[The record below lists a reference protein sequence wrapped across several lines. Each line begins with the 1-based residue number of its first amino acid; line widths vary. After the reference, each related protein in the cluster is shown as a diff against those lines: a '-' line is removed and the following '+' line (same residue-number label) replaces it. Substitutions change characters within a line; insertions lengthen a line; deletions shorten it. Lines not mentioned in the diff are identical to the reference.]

1 MYHHLWHEGSF
12 LSGSGSKQ
20 NGLIMC
26 NMEGGIFTVIFH
38 ANITSLFNCDY
49 LIKLKLKKTQSIIT
63 IRSKNIHFLRCFL
76 KFCQPQNMPHCQQG
90 NLAKF
95 VAAPNCPTAA
105 ISPWVDDFMRH
116 TPPDNRR
123 GASPFANPPPLV
135 FKGDSGCFYF
145 FSYILRN
152 PFSHDELTKVQ
163 FFFTILSL
171 VPLINLW
178 RQAFKGRLRLRPH
191 VGPPVFPPHLILTF
205 SLCWQRALQFREN
218 SRRRIPLY
226 PKRAPVSSGDSIIE
240 TLSHKC
246 VLVKN
251 GEVKIVKFLQF

>member
-1 MYHHLWHEGSF
+1 
-12 LSGSGSKQ
+12 
-20 NGLIMC
+20 MC

-63 IRSKNIHFLRCFL
+63 IRSKNIQFLRCFL
-76 KFCQPQNMPHCQQG
+76 TFCQPQNLPHCQQG

-163 FFFTILSL
+163 FFLQFSPQLHLEICGVKFSRVDWGYALMWVPQSSLHTWFWHSVSAGSVPYNLERTLAGVSPFTLNVPLSL
-171 VPLINLW
+171 L
-178 RQAFKGRLRLRPH
+178 
-191 VGPPVFPPHLILTF
+191 
-205 SLCWQRALQFREN
+205 
-218 SRRRIPLY
+218 
-226 PKRAPVSSGDSIIE
+226 E
-240 TLSHKC
+240 TLLLRH
-246 VLVKN
+246 
-251 GEVKIVKFLQF
+251 